1 MKNLKIEYV
10 DINELKPAEYNPRK
24 ANKKQIEDIKKS
36 IERFG
41 LVDPLIVNNAE
52 NRKNIVIGGH
62 LRLKVAK
69 EMGYKEVPV
78 VYVNIPDIEKEKEL
92 NIRLNKN
99 TGEFDYDLL
108 ANFDEDFL
116 KDIGFDEKELNFFVD
131 INDLEIEKEKIKN
144 DKVLELSE
152 NLLNFETDNKYD
164 IPKLREDRCLNNV
177 PDNIKIDIASK
188 EGATGNLVLF
198 SKRNYYKG
206 DKSQALLCFYEWDEK
221 FDVFWRE
228 TKKIAEEILK
238 DNWFGVITPNWSLY
252 RSDPIAFQIFN
263 TFRSRYIGRYL
274 QELGIKVIPDVNFS
288 DERSYEFCLMGI
300 PKNLNYISIQA
311 QTLNTDIDY
320 YYFQKGVNFI
330 LENLIPKN
338 VLVYTASEKVKK
350 ILNKF
355 SNVNFIFINTITD
368 ESKKKLEIKGGD

>member
-1 MKNLKIEYV
+1 MKVKDLRIEYV
-10 DINELKPAEYNPRK
+10 KIDELKPAEYNPRK
-24 ANKKQIEDIKKS
+24 ASKKQVEDVRKS

-52 NRKNIVIGGH
+52 NRKNVVIGGH

-69 EMGYKEVPV
+69 DMGYKEVPC

-99 TGEFDYDLL
+99 TGDFDYDLL
-108 ANFDEDFL
+108 ANFDEDLL
-116 KDIGFDEKELNFFVD
+116 KDVGFTEKELNFFID
-131 INDLEIEKEKIKN
+131 MNDLEIEKEKIKN

-164 IPKLREDRCLNNV
+164 IPKLREDRCLKNV
-177 PDNIKIDIASK
+177 PNNITIDIASK
-188 EGATGNLVLF
+188 KGATGNLVLF
-198 SKRNYYKG
+198 SRRNYYKG
-206 DKSQALLCFYEWDEK
+206 DKPQALLCFYEWDEK
-221 FDVFWRE
+221 FDVFWRD
-228 TKKIAEEILK
+228 TKRIAEEILK

-263 TFRSRYIGRYL
+263 TFRSRYVGRYL
-274 QELGIKVIPDVNFS
+274 QELDIKVIPDVNFS

-300 PKNLNYISIQA
+300 PKNLDYISIQG
-311 QTLNTDIDY
+311 QTLKTDIDY
-320 YYFQKGVNFI
+320 HYFQKGVEFI
-330 LENLIPKN
+330 LENLTPKN
-338 VLVYTASEKVKK
+338 VLVYTASERVKK

-355 SNVNFIFINTITD
+355 SNVNFIFISTIAN
-368 ESKKKLEIKGGD
+368 ESKK